1 MISVIIPTYNSDK
14 YICEAIDSVLS
25 QTCKDYE
32 IIIIDDGST
41 DNTKN
46 LIAENYP
53 TVRYFYSKNK
63 GVSSARNI
71 GISIAQGEFIA
82 FLDADDKWLPEKLE
96 KQLALFEN
104 DHQVGM
110 VFTENY
116 YFDEH
121 GLKEIKIFKR
131 KLLMYGNIVRNIFLN
146 SYVVTSTVM
155 VRKSVF
161 DDVGLFEEGLAIAE
175 DDNMWMRIC
184 LKNRIE
190 LLDEPL
196 ILYRITEGSL
206 SRDNSFQNLIQAVR
220 KHIEIIMNKYQAIY
234 KCLGKSTIR
243 QKYSQ
248 VYFMEAYLY
257 FRQNKYRESRSGFFK
272 SYIYYPFKLKSMLY
286 LISTY
291 VPPWT
296 IEKLKEKKRRFLKTE
311 NL

>member
-190 LLDEPL
+190 LL
-196 ILYRITEGSL
+196 
-206 SRDNSFQNLIQAVR
+206 
-220 KHIEIIMNKYQAIY
+220 
-234 KCLGKSTIR
+234 
-243 QKYSQ
+243 
-248 VYFMEAYLY
+248 
-257 FRQNKYRESRSGFFK
+257 
-272 SYIYYPFKLKSMLY
+272 
-286 LISTY
+286 
-291 VPPWT
+291 
-296 IEKLKEKKRRFLKTE
+296 
-311 NL
+311 